1 MTTFD
6 WTVIL
11 VVGLSTLFAFFRGV
25 VRELI
30 ALIAW
35 VLGFIGAIAYAPAL
49 GAMLPDIS
57 GYPSVRYLI
66 AFALIIICALLAGA
80 LIAWPLTR
88 AIHAAGLGFV
98 DRFLGSIFG
107 AVRGAAFVLAFV
119 LVAGL
124 TPLPRTPWWQSS
136 ALVPPLVASVLA
148 LRPYLP
154 AGLISRLDYSPGGSR
169 PGVMPVERTAP
180 IDAWPADP
188 KSTTVV
194 MLAAS
199 RPTAT

>member
-6 WTVIL
+6 WTVLL
-11 VVGLSTLFAFFRGV
+11 VVALSTLFAFFRGV

-30 ALIAW
+30 AMIAW
-35 VLGFIGAIAYAPAL
+35 VLGFIGAIAYAPVL
-49 GAMLPDIS
+49 GAMLPEIP
-57 GYPSVRYLI
+57 GYPSVRYII
-66 AFALIIICALLAGA
+66 AFVLIIIGALLAGA

-136 ALVPPLVASVLA
+136 SLVPPLVATVLA
-148 LRPYLP
+148 LRAYLP
-154 AGLISRLDYSPGGSR
+154 VGLTARLDYSPGGSR
-169 PGVMPVERTAP
+169 PGVMPVEHRARNGVR
-180 IDAWPADP
+180 PAEP
-188 KSTTVV
+188 GRSAMTMRAARPLTT
-194 MLAAS
+194 S
-199 RPTAT
+199 